1 MTAPTL
7 YCSFCGRSQH
17 EVLTIIAGAGVLAY
31 GLGVLGRD
39 IVRAAKV
46 LAHAA
51 RVRGR

>member
-1 MTAPTL
+1 MTHDILPLA
-7 YCSFCGRSQH
+7 
-17 EVLTIIAGAGVLAY
+17 IIGGACVIAY

-51 RVRGR
+51 MVTRR